1 MSHNI
6 QILADYRTESFF
18 DEMFTTEG
26 DVRPAY
32 RIFFENLERLH
43 IDELKAKQH
52 AADKS
57 YVTMGITFNVYHEGE
72 GVERTLPFDLVPRII
87 PLEEWEVINR
97 GLTQRVITLNTF
109 LDDIYNKKL
118 ILKDKMIP
126 EEIIRSS
133 PGYLAAC
140 ENFSPPKG
148 RWAHISGIDLIKH
161 IDGQYYVL
169 EDNCRVPSGVSYVLE
184 NREIMKRAFPNVF
197 ERSHV
202 QPISDYPL
210 QLLEMLQSL
219 TTNQEPRVVVLTPGI
234 YNSAYFEHSFL
245 AQQMGAQ
252 LVEGRDLI
260 VENGFCYTRTTRGRQ
275 QVDVIYRRVDD
286 EFIDPLVFRKDSLL
300 GVPGL
305 FDAYR
310 RGNVAIANAPGTGVA
325 DDKVVY
331 AYLPDMIRYYLEEEP
346 VLPNVPTF
354 LCWREK
360 DRRHVIENIAKM
372 VVKTDSQSG
381 GYGMLM
387 GPTSTK
393 AEQDAFVD
401 KINKSPRSY
410 IAQPMMSLSRVPT
423 LINDSFEGRHVDL
436 RPFVLFGNSV
446 SVMPGG
452 LSRVAL
458 KKGSM
463 VVNSSQGGGSK
474 DTWVLSVSEEDLD
487 HA

>member
-43 IDELKAKQH
+43 IDELKAKQY

-219 TTNQEPRVVVLTPGI
+219 TATSSVGR
-234 YNSAYFEHSFL
+234 YNCA
-245 AQQMGAQ
+245 
-252 LVEGRDLI
+252 
-260 VENGFCYTRTTRGRQ
+260 GFY
-275 QVDVIYRRVDD
+275 
-286 EFIDPLVFRKDSLL
+286 
-300 GVPGL
+300 
-305 FDAYR
+305 
-310 RGNVAIANAPGTGVA
+310 
-325 DDKVVY
+325 
-331 AYLPDMIRYYLEEEP
+331 
-346 VLPNVPTF
+346 
-354 LCWREK
+354 
-360 DRRHVIENIAKM
+360 
-372 VVKTDSQSG
+372 
-381 GYGMLM
+381 
-387 GPTSTK
+387 
-393 AEQDAFVD
+393 
-401 KINKSPRSY
+401 
-410 IAQPMMSLSRVPT
+410 
-423 LINDSFEGRHVDL
+423 
-436 RPFVLFGNSV
+436 
-446 SVMPGG
+446 
-452 LSRVAL
+452 
-458 KKGSM
+458 
-463 VVNSSQGGGSK
+463 
-474 DTWVLSVSEEDLD
+474 
-487 HA
+487 

>member
-32 RIFFENLERLH
+32 KLFFENLERLK

-57 YVTMGITFNVYHEGE
+57 YVTMGITFNVYHEGA

-109 LDDIYNKKL
+109 LEDIYNKKL
-118 ILKDKMIP
+118 ILKDKIIP

-133 PGYLAAC
+133 PGYLSAC

-161 IDGQYYVL
+161 TDGQYYVL

-197 ERSHV
+197 ERAHV

-210 QLLEMLQSL
+210 KLLEMLQSL
-219 TTNQEPRVVVLTPGI
+219 TSMQEPSVVVLTPGI
-234 YNSAYFEHSFL
+234 YNAAYFEHSFL

-260 VENGFCYTRTTRGRQ
+260 VENGFCYTRTTRGLQR
-275 QVDVIYRRVDD
+275 VDVIYRRVDD
-286 EFIDPLVFRKDSLL
+286 DFIDPLVFRKDSML

-310 RGNVAIANAPGTGVA
+310 RGHVAIANAPGTGVA

-331 AYLPDMIRYYLEEEP
+331 AYLSDMIRYYLEEDP

-354 LCWREK
+354 LCWRDM

-372 VVKTDSQSG
+372 VVKTDNQSG
-381 GYGMLM
+381 GYG
-387 GPTSTK
+387 
-393 AEQDAFVD
+393 
-401 KINKSPRSY
+401 
-410 IAQPMMSLSRVPT
+410 
-423 LINDSFEGRHVDL
+423 
-436 RPFVLFGNSV
+436 
-446 SVMPGG
+446 
-452 LSRVAL
+452 
-458 KKGSM
+458 
-463 VVNSSQGGGSK
+463 
-474 DTWVLSVSEEDLD
+474 
-487 HA
+487 